1 MSATLGRQIGEKI
14 LRVAIAVIGLLVLR
28 LILSVLPMLKSPVV
42 YMPSATGVS
51 LQGLQNS
58 FTQDQIAAWQRA
70 FADAMGQ
77 TLQGKLPEV
86 TADYLMQL
94 HLAIL
99 PLTIAYAIV
108 DTLIFAMLIL
118 FGRDLSIIIR
128 SNYSRFPDLGQILN
142 FGILTIVVA
151 AAYYSYQGILYPFL
165 WPNHQDLYGW
175 AFLVL
180 GLAPLAGVVVL
191 VSRNMD
197 RITGAVMQSSSRAL
211 AGPPAIQC
219 GSCGQAST
227 AGTKFCPSCGGA
239 AVSSQRSSVGLGNK
253 FCPSCGTQNRAGTKF
268 CGGCGQPVSA

>member
-1 MSATLGRQIGEKI
+1 MSATFGRQIGEKF

-28 LILSVLPMLKSPVV
+28 LILSALPMLKSPVV

-51 LQGLQNS
+51 LPGLQNS

-77 TLQGKLPEV
+77 TLQGKLPEA

-94 HLAIL
+94 HLAIF

-128 SNYSRFPDLGQILN
+128 SNYFRFPDLGQILN

-180 GLAPLAGVVVL
+180 GLGPLVGVVLL

-197 RITGAVMQSSSRAL
+197 HITGAVMQSGSRAL
-211 AGPPAIQC
+211 EGPVAIQC
-219 GSCGQAST
+219 GSCGQPLV

-239 AVSSQRSSVGLGNK
+239 AIASPTATTSSGTR
-253 FCPSCGTQNRAGTKF
+253 FCPSCGNQNPSGTKF
-268 CGGCGQPVSA
+268 CGGCGKPVGA